1 MSLNISDPN
10 KFLSNASKTYHLNV
24 ESMVKTF
31 RSVFHNRKKA
41 KCLFISSSEVYSLND
56 NSKPHHEDDS
66 LNMNNDIGKVKQLFI
81 LGIDCTKFGPTA
93 RYIMLA
99 ASLFLFTCGYGYYQ
113 EWVVYSWFK
122 RKLGLFTTMFYFI
135 GTAICALVE
144 KFITTYYEFPG
155 NFTTNLRES
164 KKFLQ
169 ITVGVSTQYD
179 EEVMVNVE
187 SHQLAL
193 RGIIL
198 GVMSEYSE
206 QDVAGREGKQGLA
219 DSIKDALNI
228 FLEDKEG
235 FGGVEGIHFTSF
247 VLQ

>member
-1 MSLNISDPN
+1 MECSENADGEEECVPKKKVKKVN
-10 KFLSNASKTYHLNV
+10 VEEKFL
-24 ESMVKTF
+24 
-31 RSVFHNRKKA
+31 
-41 KCLFISSSEVYSLND
+41 
-56 NSKPHHEDDS
+56 
-66 LNMNNDIGKVKQLFI
+66 
-81 LGIDCTKFGPTA
+81 
-93 RYIMLA
+93 
-99 ASLFLFTCGYGYYQ
+99 
-113 EWVVYSWFK
+113 
-122 RKLGLFTTMFYFI
+122 
-135 GTAICALVE
+135 
-144 KFITTYYEFPG
+144 TTYYEFPG
-155 NFTTNLRES
+155 NFTTNLKAS
-164 KKFLQ
+164 KRFLQ

-198 GVMSEYSE
+198 GVMSEFSQE
-206 QDVAGREGKQGLA
+206 DVAGRAGKQTLA

>member
-1 MSLNISDPN
+1 MADSNEENKKKSGIVKIAIFAVAGLVLLGVGLGIGALIFGGGSDPDPSAEVSEILEGKN
-10 KFLSNASKTYHLNV
+10 PENQKKEETQEEENTEEDSEIEMECVENADGEEECVPKKKVKKVNVEEKFL
-24 ESMVKTF
+24 
-31 RSVFHNRKKA
+31 
-41 KCLFISSSEVYSLND
+41 
-56 NSKPHHEDDS
+56 
-66 LNMNNDIGKVKQLFI
+66 
-81 LGIDCTKFGPTA
+81 
-93 RYIMLA
+93 
-99 ASLFLFTCGYGYYQ
+99 
-113 EWVVYSWFK
+113 
-122 RKLGLFTTMFYFI
+122 
-135 GTAICALVE
+135 
-144 KFITTYYEFPG
+144 TTYYEFPG

-206 QDVAGREGKQGLA
+206 QDVAGRDGKQGLA
-219 DSIKDALNI
+219 DAIRDALNI

>member
-1 MSLNISDPN
+1 MADNKDEVEKKGGIVKIAIFAAAGLVLLGIGLGIGALIFGGGSEPDPSAEVSEILDGNKPPANNKKEEEEEESSDEESEVEMECTENADGEEECVPKKKVKKVN
-10 KFLSNASKTYHLNV
+10 VEEKFL
-24 ESMVKTF
+24 
-31 RSVFHNRKKA
+31 
-41 KCLFISSSEVYSLND
+41 
-56 NSKPHHEDDS
+56 
-66 LNMNNDIGKVKQLFI
+66 
-81 LGIDCTKFGPTA
+81 
-93 RYIMLA
+93 
-99 ASLFLFTCGYGYYQ
+99 
-113 EWVVYSWFK
+113 
-122 RKLGLFTTMFYFI
+122 
-135 GTAICALVE
+135 
-144 KFITTYYEFPG
+144 TTYYEFPG
-155 NFTTNLRES
+155 NFTTNLRSS
-164 KKFLQ
+164 KQFLQ

-198 GVMSEYSE
+198 GVMSEYSTD
-206 QDVAGREGKQGLA
+206 DVAGREGKQALA

>member
-1 MSLNISDPN
+1 MADNKDENEKKGGIVKIAIFAAAGLVLLGIGLGIGALIFGGGSEPDPSAEVSEILDGNKPPVENKKEEEEENSDEESEVEMECTENADGEEECVPKKKVKKVN
-10 KFLSNASKTYHLNV
+10 VEEKFL
-24 ESMVKTF
+24 
-31 RSVFHNRKKA
+31 
-41 KCLFISSSEVYSLND
+41 
-56 NSKPHHEDDS
+56 
-66 LNMNNDIGKVKQLFI
+66 
-81 LGIDCTKFGPTA
+81 
-93 RYIMLA
+93 
-99 ASLFLFTCGYGYYQ
+99 
-113 EWVVYSWFK
+113 
-122 RKLGLFTTMFYFI
+122 
-135 GTAICALVE
+135 
-144 KFITTYYEFPG
+144 TTYYEFPG

-164 KKFLQ
+164 KQFLQ

-198 GVMSEYSE
+198 GVMSEYS
-206 QDVAGREGKQGLA
+206 QNDVAGREGKQALA

>member
-1 MSLNISDPN
+1 MADNKEENKKGGIVKIAIFVAAGLVLLLIGLGIGALIFSGGSDPDPSAEVSEILEGKN
-10 KFLSNASKTYHLNV
+10 PEKEKTEEDSEEESTEAESDVEMECVENADGEEECVPKKKVKKVNVEEKFL
-24 ESMVKTF
+24 
-31 RSVFHNRKKA
+31 
-41 KCLFISSSEVYSLND
+41 
-56 NSKPHHEDDS
+56 
-66 LNMNNDIGKVKQLFI
+66 
-81 LGIDCTKFGPTA
+81 
-93 RYIMLA
+93 
-99 ASLFLFTCGYGYYQ
+99 
-113 EWVVYSWFK
+113 
-122 RKLGLFTTMFYFI
+122 
-135 GTAICALVE
+135 
-144 KFITTYYEFPG
+144 TTYYEFPG

>member
-1 MSLNISDPN
+1 MAENKEENKKGGIVKIAIFAAAGLVLLAIGLGIGALIFGGGSDPDPSAEVSEILEGKN
-10 KFLSNASKTYHLNV
+10 PEKEKTEEDSEEESAEAESDVEMECVENADGEEECVPKKKVKKVNVEEKFL
-24 ESMVKTF
+24 
-31 RSVFHNRKKA
+31 
-41 KCLFISSSEVYSLND
+41 
-56 NSKPHHEDDS
+56 
-66 LNMNNDIGKVKQLFI
+66 
-81 LGIDCTKFGPTA
+81 
-93 RYIMLA
+93 
-99 ASLFLFTCGYGYYQ
+99 
-113 EWVVYSWFK
+113 
-122 RKLGLFTTMFYFI
+122 
-135 GTAICALVE
+135 
-144 KFITTYYEFPG
+144 TTYYEFPG

>member
-1 MSLNISDPN
+1 MAENKEENKKGGIVKIAIFAAAGLVLLAIGLGIGALIFGGGSDPDPSAEVSEILEGKN
-10 KFLSNASKTYHLNV
+10 PEKEKTEEDSEEESTEAESDVEMECVENADGEEECVPKKKVKKVNVEEKFL
-24 ESMVKTF
+24 
-31 RSVFHNRKKA
+31 
-41 KCLFISSSEVYSLND
+41 
-56 NSKPHHEDDS
+56 
-66 LNMNNDIGKVKQLFI
+66 
-81 LGIDCTKFGPTA
+81 
-93 RYIMLA
+93 
-99 ASLFLFTCGYGYYQ
+99 
-113 EWVVYSWFK
+113 
-122 RKLGLFTTMFYFI
+122 
-135 GTAICALVE
+135 
-144 KFITTYYEFPG
+144 TTYYEFPG

-164 KKFLQ
+164 KRFLQ

>member
-1 MSLNISDPN
+1 MDDNKEENKKGGIVKIAIFAAAGLVLLGIGLGIGALIFGGGSEPDPSAEVSEILEGKN
-10 KFLSNASKTYHLNV
+10 PEKEKEEEKSEDNSAEEESEVEMECVENADGEEECVPKKKVKKVNVEEKFL
-24 ESMVKTF
+24 
-31 RSVFHNRKKA
+31 
-41 KCLFISSSEVYSLND
+41 
-56 NSKPHHEDDS
+56 
-66 LNMNNDIGKVKQLFI
+66 
-81 LGIDCTKFGPTA
+81 
-93 RYIMLA
+93 
-99 ASLFLFTCGYGYYQ
+99 
-113 EWVVYSWFK
+113 
-122 RKLGLFTTMFYFI
+122 
-135 GTAICALVE
+135 
-144 KFITTYYEFPG
+144 TTYYEFPG
-155 NFTTNLRES
+155 NFTTNLRDS
-164 KKFLQ
+164 KRFLQ

-206 QDVAGREGKQGLA
+206 QDVAGRDGKQGLA
-219 DSIKDALNI
+219 DGIKDALNI

>member
-1 MSLNISDPN
+1 MAENNEENKKGGIINIAIFVAAGLVLLGVGLGIGALIFGGGSDPDPSAEVSEILEGKN
-10 KFLSNASKTYHLNV
+10 PEKEKELPAGNENVEEESEVELECVENADGEEECVPKKKVKKVNVEEKFL
-24 ESMVKTF
+24 
-31 RSVFHNRKKA
+31 
-41 KCLFISSSEVYSLND
+41 
-56 NSKPHHEDDS
+56 
-66 LNMNNDIGKVKQLFI
+66 
-81 LGIDCTKFGPTA
+81 
-93 RYIMLA
+93 
-99 ASLFLFTCGYGYYQ
+99 
-113 EWVVYSWFK
+113 
-122 RKLGLFTTMFYFI
+122 
-135 GTAICALVE
+135 
-144 KFITTYYEFPG
+144 TTYYEFPG
-155 NFTTNLRES
+155 NFTTNLRDS

-179 EEVMVNVE
+179 EEVMINVE

-206 QDVAGREGKQGLA
+206 QDVAGRDGKQGLA
-219 DSIKDALNI
+219 DAVRDALNV

>member
-1 MSLNISDPN
+1 MADNKEENKKGGIVKIAIFVAAGLVLLLIGLGIGALIFGGGSDPDPSAEVSEILEGKN
-10 KFLSNASKTYHLNV
+10 PEKEKEEETSEDEAAEEESDVEMECVENADGEEECVPKKKVKKVNVEEKFL
-24 ESMVKTF
+24 
-31 RSVFHNRKKA
+31 
-41 KCLFISSSEVYSLND
+41 
-56 NSKPHHEDDS
+56 
-66 LNMNNDIGKVKQLFI
+66 
-81 LGIDCTKFGPTA
+81 
-93 RYIMLA
+93 
-99 ASLFLFTCGYGYYQ
+99 
-113 EWVVYSWFK
+113 
-122 RKLGLFTTMFYFI
+122 
-135 GTAICALVE
+135 
-144 KFITTYYEFPG
+144 TTYYEFPG

>member
-1 MSLNISDPN
+1 MADNKDEDNKKSSIVKIAIFAVAALVLLGVGLGIGALIFGGGAEPDPSAEISEIIEGKDKEKKELSEKDIEEKNSDDPEVELECTEN
-10 KFLSNASKTYHLNV
+10 ADGEEECVPKKKVKKVNVEEKFL
-24 ESMVKTF
+24 
-31 RSVFHNRKKA
+31 
-41 KCLFISSSEVYSLND
+41 
-56 NSKPHHEDDS
+56 
-66 LNMNNDIGKVKQLFI
+66 
-81 LGIDCTKFGPTA
+81 
-93 RYIMLA
+93 
-99 ASLFLFTCGYGYYQ
+99 
-113 EWVVYSWFK
+113 
-122 RKLGLFTTMFYFI
+122 
-135 GTAICALVE
+135 
-144 KFITTYYEFPG
+144 TTYYEFPG

-164 KKFLQ
+164 KQFLQ

-198 GVMSEYSE
+198 GVMSEFS
-206 QDVAGREGKQGLA
+206 QDDVAGREGKQSLA

>member
-1 MSLNISDPN
+1 MADNKEENKKGGIVKIAIFAVAGLVLLGVGLGIGALIFGGGSEPDPSAEVSEILEGKNPEKEKKEESTEEESTEEESDVEMECVENADGEEECVPKKKVKKVN
-10 KFLSNASKTYHLNV
+10 VEEKFL
-24 ESMVKTF
+24 
-31 RSVFHNRKKA
+31 
-41 KCLFISSSEVYSLND
+41 
-56 NSKPHHEDDS
+56 
-66 LNMNNDIGKVKQLFI
+66 
-81 LGIDCTKFGPTA
+81 
-93 RYIMLA
+93 
-99 ASLFLFTCGYGYYQ
+99 
-113 EWVVYSWFK
+113 
-122 RKLGLFTTMFYFI
+122 
-135 GTAICALVE
+135 
-144 KFITTYYEFPG
+144 TTYYEFPG

-164 KKFLQ
+164 KRFLQ

-206 QDVAGREGKQGLA
+206 QDVAGRDGKQSLA
-219 DSIKDALNI
+219 DAIKDALNI

>member
-1 MSLNISDPN
+1 MADNKEENKKGGIVKIAIFAAAGLVLLLIGLGIGALIFGGGSEPDPSAEVSEILEGKNPENEKEEETEKDESAEEESDVEMECVENADGEEECVPKKKVKKVN
-10 KFLSNASKTYHLNV
+10 VEEKFL
-24 ESMVKTF
+24 
-31 RSVFHNRKKA
+31 
-41 KCLFISSSEVYSLND
+41 
-56 NSKPHHEDDS
+56 
-66 LNMNNDIGKVKQLFI
+66 
-81 LGIDCTKFGPTA
+81 
-93 RYIMLA
+93 
-99 ASLFLFTCGYGYYQ
+99 
-113 EWVVYSWFK
+113 
-122 RKLGLFTTMFYFI
+122 
-135 GTAICALVE
+135 
-144 KFITTYYEFPG
+144 TTYYEFPG
-155 NFTTNLRES
+155 NFTTNLRDS

-206 QDVAGREGKQGLA
+206 QDVAGREGKQSLA
-219 DSIKDALNI
+219 DAIRDALNI

>member
-1 MSLNISDPN
+1 MADNKDEDNKKSSIVKIAIFAVAALVLLGVGLGIGALIFGGGAEPDPSAEISEIIEGKDKEKKELSEKDIEEKNSDDPEVE
-10 KFLSNASKTYHLNV
+10 LECTENADGEEECVPKKKVKKINV
-24 ESMVKTF
+24 E
-31 RSVFHNRKKA
+31 
-41 KCLFISSSEVYSLND
+41 
-56 NSKPHHEDDS
+56 
-66 LNMNNDIGKVKQLFI
+66 
-81 LGIDCTKFGPTA
+81 
-93 RYIMLA
+93 
-99 ASLFLFTCGYGYYQ
+99 
-113 EWVVYSWFK
+113 
-122 RKLGLFTTMFYFI
+122 
-135 GTAICALVE
+135 E
-144 KFITTYYEFPG
+144 KFHTTYYEFPG
-155 NFTTNLRES
+155 NFTTNLRDS

-206 QDVAGREGKQGLA
+206 EDVAGIDGKQALSNSLKG
-219 DSIKDALNI
+219 ALNV

>member
-1 MSLNISDPN
+1 MAENKEENKKGGIVKIAIFAAAGLVLLGIGLGIGALIFGGGSEPDPSAEVSEILEGKNPEKEKTEEDTEEEDAEEESDVEMECVENADGEEECVPKKKVKKVN
-10 KFLSNASKTYHLNV
+10 VEEKFL
-24 ESMVKTF
+24 
-31 RSVFHNRKKA
+31 
-41 KCLFISSSEVYSLND
+41 
-56 NSKPHHEDDS
+56 
-66 LNMNNDIGKVKQLFI
+66 
-81 LGIDCTKFGPTA
+81 
-93 RYIMLA
+93 
-99 ASLFLFTCGYGYYQ
+99 
-113 EWVVYSWFK
+113 
-122 RKLGLFTTMFYFI
+122 
-135 GTAICALVE
+135 
-144 KFITTYYEFPG
+144 TTYYEFPG

-206 QDVAGREGKQGLA
+206 QDVAGREGKQSLA
-219 DSIKDALNI
+219 DAIKDALNI

>member
-1 MSLNISDPN
+1 MADNKDENEKKGGIVKIAIFAAAGLVLLGIGLGIGALIFGGGSEPDPSAEVSEILDGNKPPAENKKEEEEEISDEESEVEMECTENADGEEECVPKKKVKKVN
-10 KFLSNASKTYHLNV
+10 VEEKFL
-24 ESMVKTF
+24 
-31 RSVFHNRKKA
+31 
-41 KCLFISSSEVYSLND
+41 
-56 NSKPHHEDDS
+56 
-66 LNMNNDIGKVKQLFI
+66 
-81 LGIDCTKFGPTA
+81 
-93 RYIMLA
+93 
-99 ASLFLFTCGYGYYQ
+99 
-113 EWVVYSWFK
+113 
-122 RKLGLFTTMFYFI
+122 
-135 GTAICALVE
+135 
-144 KFITTYYEFPG
+144 TTYYEFPG
-155 NFTTNLRES
+155 NFTTNLRDS

-219 DSIKDALNI
+219 DAIKDALNI

>member
-1 MSLNISDPN
+1 MAENKEENKKGGIVKIAIFAAAGLVLLGIGLGIGALIFGGGSDPDPSAEVSEILEGKN
-10 KFLSNASKTYHLNV
+10 SEKEKTEEDSEEESTEEESDVEMECVENADGEEECVPKKKVKKVNVEEKFL
-24 ESMVKTF
+24 
-31 RSVFHNRKKA
+31 
-41 KCLFISSSEVYSLND
+41 
-56 NSKPHHEDDS
+56 
-66 LNMNNDIGKVKQLFI
+66 
-81 LGIDCTKFGPTA
+81 
-93 RYIMLA
+93 
-99 ASLFLFTCGYGYYQ
+99 
-113 EWVVYSWFK
+113 
-122 RKLGLFTTMFYFI
+122 
-135 GTAICALVE
+135 
-144 KFITTYYEFPG
+144 TTYYEFPG

>member
-1 MSLNISDPN
+1 MADNKDENEKKGGIVKIAIFAAAGLLLLGIGLGIGALIFGGGSEPDPSAEVSEILDGN
-10 KFLSNASKTYHLNV
+10 KPPIENKKDEEEESTEEESEVEMECTENADGEEECVPKKKVKKVNVEEKFL
-24 ESMVKTF
+24 
-31 RSVFHNRKKA
+31 
-41 KCLFISSSEVYSLND
+41 
-56 NSKPHHEDDS
+56 
-66 LNMNNDIGKVKQLFI
+66 
-81 LGIDCTKFGPTA
+81 
-93 RYIMLA
+93 
-99 ASLFLFTCGYGYYQ
+99 
-113 EWVVYSWFK
+113 
-122 RKLGLFTTMFYFI
+122 
-135 GTAICALVE
+135 
-144 KFITTYYEFPG
+144 TTYYEFPG

-198 GVMSEYSE
+198 GVMSEFS
-206 QDVAGREGKQGLA
+206 QNDVAGREGKQTLA

>member
-1 MSLNISDPN
+1 MAENKEENKKGGIVKIAIFAAAGLVLLAIGLGIGALIFGGGSEPDPSAEVSEILEGKNPEKEKTEEDSEEESTEAESDVEMECVENADGEEECVPKKKVKKVN
-10 KFLSNASKTYHLNV
+10 VEEKFL
-24 ESMVKTF
+24 
-31 RSVFHNRKKA
+31 
-41 KCLFISSSEVYSLND
+41 
-56 NSKPHHEDDS
+56 
-66 LNMNNDIGKVKQLFI
+66 
-81 LGIDCTKFGPTA
+81 
-93 RYIMLA
+93 
-99 ASLFLFTCGYGYYQ
+99 
-113 EWVVYSWFK
+113 
-122 RKLGLFTTMFYFI
+122 
-135 GTAICALVE
+135 
-144 KFITTYYEFPG
+144 TTYYEFPG

>member
-1 MSLNISDPN
+1 MADNKEENKNKSNIVKIAIFAVSGLVLLGVGLGIGALIFGGGAEPDPSAEISEIIEGKDKEKKDAPEKESEEEN
-10 KFLSNASKTYHLNV
+10 ADNPEVELECTENADGEEECVPKKKVKKINVEEKFL
-24 ESMVKTF
+24 
-31 RSVFHNRKKA
+31 
-41 KCLFISSSEVYSLND
+41 
-56 NSKPHHEDDS
+56 
-66 LNMNNDIGKVKQLFI
+66 
-81 LGIDCTKFGPTA
+81 
-93 RYIMLA
+93 
-99 ASLFLFTCGYGYYQ
+99 
-113 EWVVYSWFK
+113 
-122 RKLGLFTTMFYFI
+122 
-135 GTAICALVE
+135 
-144 KFITTYYEFPG
+144 TTYYEFPG
-155 NFTTNLRES
+155 NFTTNLRDS

-206 QDVAGREGKQGLA
+206 QDVAGIDGKQAL
-219 DSIKDALNI
+219 SNSLKDALNV

>member
-1 MSLNISDPN
+1 MADNKEENKKGGIVKIAIFAAAGLVLLGIGLGIGALIFGGGSEPDPSAEVSEILEGKN
-10 KFLSNASKTYHLNV
+10 PEKEKEEEKSEDNSAEEESEVEMECVENADGEEECVPKKKVKKVNVEEKFL
-24 ESMVKTF
+24 
-31 RSVFHNRKKA
+31 
-41 KCLFISSSEVYSLND
+41 
-56 NSKPHHEDDS
+56 
-66 LNMNNDIGKVKQLFI
+66 
-81 LGIDCTKFGPTA
+81 
-93 RYIMLA
+93 
-99 ASLFLFTCGYGYYQ
+99 
-113 EWVVYSWFK
+113 
-122 RKLGLFTTMFYFI
+122 
-135 GTAICALVE
+135 
-144 KFITTYYEFPG
+144 TTYYEFPG

-198 GVMSEYSE
+198 GVMSEFSE
-206 QDVAGREGKQGLA
+206 QDVAGRVGKQGLSDA
-219 DSIKDALNI
+219 LKEALNI